1 MSWNTSGCCSTDQ
14 APAPISRRRWCAAV
28 AAALAIHAPLTG
40 AAAPKPGPD
49 FRAILDRLGEPP
61 AGPASADN
69 LMTNEDSIASVLD
82 HLDQIPQGSAYLG
95 VGPDQNFSLIAA
107 ARPSVALILDYRT
120 KNQHLHLLHKSLI
133 ERSVDRAAYL
143 SHLWARS
150 PVIDAAARG
159 DAARLVAAFAAAPLK
174 PDMLEEAREAD
185 RRSLVGKGF
194 RSETDLAEIARIQ
207 ARLAGPGPDARFL
220 ALRMYPTIGRLIAM
234 KTRSGRPGHWLAD
247 DALYAT
253 VRRLH
258 QADAILPVVADWAGN
273 VAFPK
278 IAAYLSDSRTKVGC
292 VYVSDV
298 EFFLFRAG
306 SFDRYVANLARLPIA
321 DEAVI
326 VRTSTR
332 EIDHPE
338 RVAGNS
344 STTVVRSLP
353 AFLEAARAG
362 KIRRW
367 DDLF

>member
-1 MSWNTSGCCSTDQ
+1 MSWNTSGCSSTDP
-14 APAPISRRRWCAAV
+14 APAPIGRRRWCAAV
-28 AAALAIHAPLTG
+28 TAALASQARLPG
-40 AAAPKPGPD
+40 GDASKPGPD
-49 FRAILDRLGEPP
+49 YRATLDRLSEPP
-61 AGPASADN
+61 TGPVSADN

-82 HLDQIPQGSAYLG
+82 RVSQLPGGTAYLG

-133 ERSVDRAAYL
+133 EQSANRSAYL
-143 SHLWARS
+143 SRLWARS

-159 DAARLVAAFAAAPLK
+159 DAARLVAAYAAAPLK
-174 PDMLEEAREAD
+174 PDMLEESREAV
-185 RRSLVGKGF
+185 RRSLLDMGF

-220 ALRMYPTIGRLIAM
+220 ALRMYPPIGRFIAM

-247 DALYAT
+247 DSLYMAM
-253 VRRLH
+253 RQLQ
-258 QADAILPVVADWAGN
+258 QADALLPVVADWAGSR
-273 VAFPK
+273 AMPK
-278 IAAYLSDSRTKVGC
+278 TAAYLSKKRSKVGC

-306 SFDRYVANLARLPIA
+306 SFDRYVANLVRLPIA

-338 RVAGNS
+338 RMAGNS
-344 STTVVRSLP
+344 STTIVCSLP

-362 KIRRW
+362 KLRRW
-367 DDLF
+367 EDLF